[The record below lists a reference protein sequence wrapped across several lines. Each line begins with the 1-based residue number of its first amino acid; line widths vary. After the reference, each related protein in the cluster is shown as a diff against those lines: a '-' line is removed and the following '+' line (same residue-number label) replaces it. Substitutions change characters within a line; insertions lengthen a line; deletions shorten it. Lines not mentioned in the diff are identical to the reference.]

1 MMLKTDYQEGGAGN
15 LVDYIQRDREQDAGA
30 TVDLRNPAGRELS
43 DPEVDQFVDKSRE
56 FGFQRHMI
64 VSPDPTGQ
72 YSPEEVNANTREFM
86 HSEFAQQPTTD
97 YVYGVHR
104 DTEFPHA
111 HIAATGERAELEMDR
126 EDIRQ
131 LREQAATVYEE
142 PSRTRDPTATARDA
156 PENPGRVVDQEAR
169 EQYHEAELS
178 LNPEAEKALK
188 RASEKSQQK
197 DVGQP
202 TGEKERAES
211 KPESLSEG
219 AAERVEEQAATERE
233 PEVDLER
240 EQEPEREVGWWQ

>member
-15 LVDYIQRDREQDAGA
+15 LIDYIRRDREQDAGS

-43 DPEVDQFVDKSRE
+43 GSEVDRFVDKSRE

-72 YSPEEVNANTREFM
+72 YSPQEVRANTREFM
-86 HSEFAQQPTTD
+86 NSEFAQQPTTD

-131 LREQAATVYEE
+131 LREQAATAYEE
-142 PSRTRDPTATARDA
+142 PSRTKDPTTAARDA
-156 PENPGRVVDQEAR
+156 PEDIGRVVDQEAR

-188 RASEKSQQK
+188 RATEKSQQK

-202 TGEKERAES
+202 TAERASDERQTE
-211 KPESLSEG
+211 PLSERHEELRDADAE
-219 AAERVEEQAATERE
+219 AA
-233 PEVDLER
+233 LER
-240 EQEPEREVGWWQ
+240 KQEPERKPGWWQ